1 MAKSQIKI
9 PRAENELTITIN
21 LPEDFIIM
29 CEFLNVTHKQALV
42 TYLRHIKFYNYI
54 ISENEGANSEATA
67 IFKKFKET
75 QLKSEGIKVA
85 KHHKLHL
92 APIKKIISLGMTGEG
107 SSSQQYAETIE
118 KWHTN
123 IFKTLSK

>member
-9 PRAENELTITIN
+9 PRAEHELTISIN

-29 CEFLNVTHKQALV
+29 CEFLNITPKQALI
-42 TYLRHIKFYNYI
+42 TYLRHVKFYNYI
-54 ISENEGANSEATA
+54 INEKEGVNSEATA

-75 QLKSEGIKVA
+75 QLKTEGLKVA

-92 APIKKIISLGMTGEG
+92 APIKKIISLGMAGEG
-107 SSSQQYAETIE
+107 SNSQKYAEIIE

-123 IFKTLSK
+123 IFKTL